1 MMQHPEDNRDPADVN
16 KYPVQDPWEHDFCE
30 LYRREANPLFVVAL
44 TEEMMPERYVD
55 ANEAWCKMV
64 GYRREELLELST
76 FQLNGSLSLQAL
88 SDKLRESSE
97 GAPVIAKS
105 AVVQAGEE
113 IPIEICGRVLTLGE
127 KRKHVVAIVRTISE
141 RTGCNDE
148 RARQKETEKRLRES
162 EKRYKSLFEQNIDPI
177 ASFDLEG
184 RFEHVNHALER
195 VSGFTSDELIGMPFL
210 SLIAP
215 ERREAARENF
225 EKVKRG
231 ESLHSETIVFN
242 KQGERIEIFGT
253 LLPIVVENQIIGI
266 HCISKDITAKKRAE
280 CLLDGQYSILEM
292 IAKDSPLQHVLT
304 EIVTWIEKLSEGG
317 LVSILLA
324 DDDQTHLINGAAP
337 SLPDHFNQQVDGL
350 AIGPGSGSC
359 GAAAYSKKQVI
370 VTDIAYDP
378 LWKNYR
384 NLAILHGLEACWST
398 PILDSQN
405 NLLGTF
411 GMYYRRPRFPT
422 KSDLDLIDRATYLA
436 MLAIQHCKS
445 NAKIHYLAYHDSLT
459 GLPNFRFFQEQIN
472 LVVAEAKNARRQVAI
487 LFLDLDRF
495 KQIND
500 SLGHDAGDVLLQMV
514 SERLREAVEGEG
526 VVYRH
531 GGDEFIILLDGTN
544 EKRTERM
551 AQALMDVLSQPFAL
565 NGLELVITA
574 SIGVS
579 LYPPHGDD
587 VKILMK
593 RAVNSMYHAKRQGKN
608 NVQLYSKQIDQLS
621 KANLET
627 EMMLRKAL
635 ERGEFVLHY
644 QPQADVKARR
654 ITGVESLIRW
664 HNAKEGMIAP
674 DKFIPLA
681 EETGLIV
688 AIGEWVLRTACK
700 QNMKWQEMGLPPM
713 VISVNLSVRQFF
725 QPDLIE
731 MISAILVETG
741 LEPEYLELE
750 ITESMMMNMDS
761 AEQILHQLKAI
772 GVKIAID
779 DFGMGYSSLNYLKRL
794 PTDHLKIDQSFV
806 RDISNTSNDQD
817 IVATIIAMGHTLKKK
832 VIAEGVE
839 TKEQLQF
846 LQEKQCDEIQGYYI
860 SKPVDPAYIPWVI
873 HELNERLREKAKPI
887 F

>member
-1 MMQHPEDNRDPADVN
+1 M
-16 KYPVQDPWEHDFCE
+16 
-30 LYRREANPLFVVAL
+30 
-44 TEEMMPERYVD
+44 
-55 ANEAWCKMV
+55 
-64 GYRREELLELST
+64 
-76 FQLNGSLSLQAL
+76 
-88 SDKLRESSE
+88 
-97 GAPVIAKS
+97 
-105 AVVQAGEE
+105 
-113 IPIEICGRVLTLGE
+113 
-127 KRKHVVAIVRTISE
+127 
-141 RTGCNDE
+141 
-148 RARQKETEKRLRES
+148 
-162 EKRYKSLFEQNIDPI
+162 
-177 ASFDLEG
+177 
-184 RFEHVNHALER
+184 
-195 VSGFTSDELIGMPFL
+195 
-210 SLIAP
+210 
-215 ERREAARENF
+215 
-225 EKVKRG
+225 
-231 ESLHSETIVFN
+231 
-242 KQGERIEIFGT
+242 
-253 LLPIVVENQIIGI
+253 
-266 HCISKDITAKKRAE
+266 
-280 CLLDGQYSILEM
+280 
-292 IAKDSPLQHVLT
+292 
-304 EIVTWIEKLSEGG
+304 
-317 LVSILLA
+317 
-324 DDDQTHLINGAAP
+324 
-337 SLPDHFNQQVDGL
+337 
-350 AIGPGSGSC
+350 
-359 GAAAYSKKQVI
+359 
-370 VTDIAYDP
+370 
-378 LWKNYR
+378 
-384 NLAILHGLEACWST
+384 
-398 PILDSQN
+398 
-405 NLLGTF
+405 
-411 GMYYRRPRFPT
+411 
-422 KSDLDLIDRATYLA
+422 
-436 MLAIQHCKS
+436 
-445 NAKIHYLAYHDSLT
+445 
-459 GLPNFRFFQEQIN
+459 
-472 LVVAEAKNARRQVAI
+472 
-487 LFLDLDRF
+487 
-495 KQIND
+495 
-500 SLGHDAGDVLLQMV
+500 
-514 SERLREAVEGEG
+514 REAVEGEG

-565 NGLELVITA
+565 NGLELVMTA

-761 AEQILHQLKAI
+761 AEQILHQLKAL